1 MDSRAARPLS
11 PHLQVYR
18 WTLTMTLSI
27 LHRATGVALSVGLLL
42 LVCWLAAA
50 AAGAERYAALRDF
63 LEGPIGPALL
73 IGWTFA
79 LTLHLA
85 NGVRHLFWDMLFGL
99 DMPQARASGW
109 AVWAF
114 AIAATDHTSQTSSG
128 SNATAVRRCTQK

>member
-1 MDSRAARPLS
+1 MNSPANRPLS

-27 LHRATGVALSVGLLL
+27 LHRVTGVTLSVGLLL
-42 LVCWLAAA
+42 LVCWLLAAA
-50 AAGAERYAALRDF
+50 DGAERYGALQDF
-63 LEGPIGPALL
+63 LRGPIGTVLL

-85 NGVRHLFWDMLFGL
+85 NGVRHLFWDMLIGL

-109 AVWAF
+109 AVWVF
-114 AIAATDHTSQTSSG
+114 AIV
-128 SNATAVRRCTQK
+128 ATAALWVFA

>member
-1 MDSRAARPLS
+1 MHSPVNRPLS

-27 LHRATGVALSVGLLL
+27 LHRVTGVTLSLGLLL
-42 LVCWLAAA
+42 LVFWLLAAA
-50 AAGAERYAALRDF
+50 DGAERYTTVRDF
-63 LEGPIGPALL
+63 LQGPLGMVML

-85 NGVRHLFWDMLFGL
+85 NGVRHLFWDMIIGL

-109 AVWAF
+109 AVWVF
-114 AIAATDHTSQTSSG
+114 AVVATVAIWLFG
-128 SNATAVRRCTQK
+128 

>member
-1 MDSRAARPLS
+1 MNSPADRPLS

-27 LHRATGVALSVGLLL
+27 LHRVTGVTLSAGLLL
-42 LVCWLAAA
+42 LVSWLLAAA
-50 AAGAERYAALRDF
+50 DGPERYAEMQGF
-63 LEGPIGPALL
+63 LDGPIGMTLL

-79 LTLHLA
+79 LALHFA
-85 NGVRHLFWDMLFGL
+85 NGIRHLFWDMLIGL

-114 AIAATDHTSQTSSG
+114 AIILTAALWG
-128 SNATAVRRCTQK
+128 LA